1 MAEMIQNEQE
11 LAQILPAEVP
21 EQSLATV
28 TEIAE
33 DGIVLDIGE
42 KHYKCSTG
50 IVFKVG
56 DRVKLIKDS
65 GTYLVAFPVGAPI
78 TGLHAATADT
88 ATNAENVE
96 VAESAKI
103 AESLKSGSSASQLI
117 QLNIQSS
124 KLYFRIGTS
133 GAWQSQV
140 SGADAADGV
149 RSPVSSSQVIEFS
162 YSSGYLSYRLKG
174 SGSWVRLQN
183 A

>member
-11 LAQILPAEVP
+11 LAQVLPAEVP

-65 GTYLVAFPVGAPI
+65 GTYLVAFPIGAPI
-78 TGLHAATADT
+78 AGLHAATADSAT
-88 ATNAENVE
+88 SATTAENATSATTAENATNAEN
-96 VAESAKI
+96 AEISEMAKSI
-103 AESLKSGSSASQLI
+103 RSPINSQKI
-117 QLNIQSS
+117 QFN
-124 KLYFRIGTS
+124 
-133 GAWQSQV
+133 V
-140 SGADAADGV
+140 SGGV
-149 RSPVSSSQVIEFS
+149 
-162 YSSGYLSYRLKG
+162 LSYRVG
-174 SGSWVRLQN
+174 NNSWIALQN

>member
-28 TEIAE
+28 MEIAE
-33 DGIVLDIGE
+33 DGVVLDIGE

-65 GTYLVAFPVGAPI
+65 GTYLVAFPIGAPI
-78 TGLHAATADT
+78 TGLHAATADSAT
-88 ATNAENVE
+88 SATNATNAENATNAVNATSATNATNATN
-96 VAESAKI
+96 AENAEISEMAKSI
-103 AESLKSGSSASQLI
+103 RSPINSQKI
-117 QLNIQSS
+117 QFN
-124 KLYFRIGTS
+124 
-133 GAWQSQV
+133 V
-140 SGADAADGV
+140 SGGV
-149 RSPVSSSQVIEFS
+149 
-162 YSSGYLSYRLKG
+162 LSYRVG
-174 SGSWVRLQN
+174 SSSWVALQN